1 MGTLSRVVD
10 RVVNRTALPGPLP
23 PSVEAREL
31 VDRTPIVDLLVG
43 SALFRDSFVNGGAGH
58 VDLPRAKRAGVR
70 LLGLTIAT
78 AWPDLR
84 GSLSRWH
91 FRSLGLP
98 RQSVGSHMAIAE
110 WLIGRIESWCEA
122 SQGGLRIVRS
132 RFDLE
137 FCLAE
142 GGPIGIVLGVQGG
155 HVIEG
160 SLANIARLRDLG
172 VRMYAPAHVMDNVL
186 VGSSTVRTRAGLTS
200 LGREAIAELESQC
213 VIVDLAHMSI
223 PGIENTLPLL
233 HKPFT
238 LSHVGLTD
246 VAGSRSRW
254 RGYSAATRN
263 VPAALAGEAA
273 AAGGL
278 VGIVMSTQLLGGT
291 YLANAVTTIG
301 RAIEVCGADQVAIGS
316 DMDGALKML
325 IDVEGYPA
333 LAGSLLES
341 GAPVE
346 SVEGVMGRNAVAFL
360 RSAMPESTE
369 SS

>member
-23 PSVEAREL
+23 ASANTHEL
-31 VDRTPIVDLLVG
+31 IDRTPVVDLLVG
-43 SALFRDSFVNGGAGH
+43 SALFRDSFVRGGAGH
-58 VDLPRAKRAGVR
+58 VDLPRAERAGVR
-70 LLGLTIAT
+70 VIGLTIAT

-98 RQSVGSHMAIAE
+98 RQSVGSHLAIAE
-110 WLIGRIESWCEA
+110 WLIGRIEGWCEQ
-122 SQGGLRIVRS
+122 SDGRLKIVKS

-137 FCLAE
+137 VCLAE
-142 GGPIGIVLGVQGG
+142 GGPIGILLGVQGG

-160 SLANIARLRDLG
+160 SPTNVGRLRDRG
-172 VRMYAPAHVMDNVL
+172 VRMYAPAHVMDNAL
-186 VGSSTVRTRAGLTS
+186 VGSSTGRGRGGLTD
-200 LGREAIAELESQC
+200 LGREAIAELESQG

-223 PGIENTLPLL
+223 AGINDALPLL
-233 HKPFT
+233 RKPFT
-238 LSHVGLTD
+238 LSHVGLTE
-246 VAGSRSRW
+246 VAGTKSRW

-263 VPAALAGEAA
+263 VPESLAGEVA

-278 VGIVMSTQLLGGT
+278 VDIVMSTQLLGGAL
-291 YLANAVTTIG
+291 LADAAKTIS
-301 RAIEVCGADQVAIGS
+301 RSLEVCGADRVAIGS

-333 LAGSLLES
+333 LAGVLLES
-341 GAPVE
+341 GIPA
-346 SVEGVMGRNAVAFL
+346 SAVEGVMGHNAVAFL
-360 RSAMPESTE
+360 RGALPG
-369 SS
+369 